1 MSKTSIKCCFS
12 DLVKSHTHVYLN
24 NHLQY
29 KAACFLHSCIYWSL
43 GKLCTALGSQI
54 RWGKF
59 GKLCFTGRVLIESK
73 CQSQSRNATGGPSA
87 ACAAQLTRFQILVCA
102 LVASW
107 SQSGAIESCSATVFS
122 SIVFYR
128 RKTQASGFEWDQD
141 PRATCK
147 NIFHSVWCLSWHLPS
162 VVIWLEA
169 KCKLREGCML
179 FGDQPKRT
187 VWNVKYIY
195 FIHSNA
201 LFKHTFRQTFVHLHF
216 TSTNIH
222 RKYVFFWLLAH
233 TDWNTIRNIL
243 TLDSFQGF
251 PPFYFYTAENTYF
264 SVNIVYRT
272 QKRFKLLPEHVCWR
286 NKGWGKER
294 QIEKQRKTSLIEGNM
309 LFPFLLTQRVV

>member
-1 MSKTSIKCCFS
+1 MTRYSQTSMCKTSIKCCIS
-12 DLVKSHTHVYLN
+12 DLINPHPHVYLD

-29 KAACFLHSCIYWSL
+29 KAVRFLHSCTYCGRL
-43 GKLCTALGSQI
+43 GNLCTALGGQI
-54 RWGKF
+54 WWGKF
-59 GKLCFTGRVLIESK
+59 GNLCFTGRVLSESK
-73 CQSQSRNATGGPSA
+73 CQSRNAKGGLSV
-87 ACAAQLTRFQILVCA
+87 ACAAQLTRSQILVYA

-147 NIFHSVWCLSWHLPS
+147 NIYHSVWCLPWHLPW
-162 VVIWLEA
+162 VVILPEA
-169 KCKLREGCML
+169 KCKLRESCML

-243 TLDSFQGF
+243 TLDSFQGL
-251 PPFYFYTAENTYF
+251 PPSYFYTAENMYF

-272 QKRFKLLPEHVCWR
+272 QKHFKLLPEYVL
-286 NKGWGKER
+286 KD
-294 QIEKQRKTSLIEGNM
+294 
-309 LFPFLLTQRVV
+309 